1 MITDPESSENSL
13 NLLLVSK
20 LCKAEARAEQEMSPF
35 KTSMILQKHSHSTLS
50 PKFFHSF
57 GIENTAIFGGGGVR
71 PMLYL
76 KEVIREL
83 PWFS

>member
-13 NLLLVSK
+13 NLLLVSN
-20 LCKAEARAEQEMSPF
+20 LCKAEATAEQEMSPF
-35 KTSMILQKHSHSTLS
+35 KTSVILQKHSHSTLS

-57 GIENTAIFGGGGVR
+57 EIENTAIFGGFR

-76 KEVIREL
+76 KEVITEL